1 MRVNILTGERE
12 SMKRK
17 FKGFKG
23 SKISDEEGSGIG
35 H

>member
-1 MRVNILTGERE
+1 MGVNILTGERE

-23 SKISDEEGSGIG
+23 SKISDGKGR
-35 H
+35 